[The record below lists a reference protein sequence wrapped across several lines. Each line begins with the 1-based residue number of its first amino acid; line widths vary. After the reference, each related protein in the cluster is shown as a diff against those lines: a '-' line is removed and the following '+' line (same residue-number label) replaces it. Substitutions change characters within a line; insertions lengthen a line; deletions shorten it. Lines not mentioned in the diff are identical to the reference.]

1 MASSVGFVAGTLI
14 RWRKRYFV
22 VVDCDGMDTIIG
34 QERGKGGFERIPIS
48 EALAG
53 QFVSPAG
60 SCARHTLISGSL
72 GTLVL

>member
-34 QERGKGGFERIPIS
+34 QERGKGGFERSPIS
-48 EALAG
+48 EALAANSFRRRG
-53 QFVSPAG
+53 AVPG
-60 SCARHTLISGSL
+60 KR
-72 GTLVL
+72 